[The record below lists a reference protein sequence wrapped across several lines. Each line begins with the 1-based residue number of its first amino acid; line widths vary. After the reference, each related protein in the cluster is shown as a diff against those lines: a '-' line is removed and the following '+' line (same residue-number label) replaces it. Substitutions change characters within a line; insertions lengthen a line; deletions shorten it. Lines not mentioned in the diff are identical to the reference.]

1 MNNSTSTG
9 PALAGAPN
17 VARGGKVI
25 YGAPIG
31 ILMLE
36 ARFARIPGDMGN
48 AATWPFPVLYH
59 VIRGADPERVVM
71 AGAEGLL
78 PAFIAGAR
86 ELVDLG
92 VEGITTNCGFLS
104 IFQRQIAEAVDV
116 PVATSSM
123 MQVPWVQAILP
134 RGRRP
139 GILTISRSSLTHAH
153 LDAIGVD
160 RDTPVIGAEGGE
172 EFFRVIVK
180 GEKPDLDVE
189 LARRDL
195 VGAARELVS
204 RHPDVGAVVL
214 ECTNM
219 TPYASFIQEAVGL
232 PVYDIYSMVN
242 WFHAALRP
250 RRFHA
255 VGTHQI

>member
-1 MNNSTSTG
+1 MNDPHSKEPG
-9 PALAGAPN
+9 PSGAPHI
-17 VARGGKVI
+17 ARGGKVI

-36 ARFARIPGDMGN
+36 ARFARIPGDMGY

-59 VIRGADPERVVM
+59 VIRGADPERVVLR
-71 AGAEGLL
+71 GAEGLL

-123 MQVPWVQAILP
+123 MQVPWVQTILP
-134 RGRRP
+134 QSKRA
-139 GILTISRSSLTHAH
+139 GILTVSRSSLSKAH
-153 LDAIGVD
+153 LDAVGVA
-160 RDTPVIGAEGGE
+160 RDTPIIGAEGGE

-180 GEKPDLDVE
+180 GEKPDLDVD

-195 VGAARELVS
+195 VSAARELVS

-219 TPYASFIQEAVGL
+219 TPYASCIQEAVGL

-242 WFHAALRP
+242 WFYAALRP

-255 VGTHQI
+255 VGTHRI